1 MGQYVIGVDGGGT
14 KTQCALFD
22 LEGNKIDLIK
32 WGPLNHEVLSGGF
45 EEFHSEL
52 EKLLNYILGKNGIEV
67 KDIEKGVFGLAGVDT
82 KDQYSVI
89 SEILSKTGIKSSI
102 LCNDA
107 FLGIKAGCV
116 NGYGICVINGT
127 GCSVAGINRQGDM
140 FQIGGQGALT
150 GDRGG
155 GSMIGEA
162 AIRSVYN
169 YFFRCGKKTIM
180 KDLLFERLGIDDKYA
195 FMDEITRRLMDKSL
209 YIADVNKFVFDAA
222 NMGDEVACEI
232 LREVGRELGLSANGM
247 IKEMQ
252 FEENEDIEVILAGS
266 VNVKGDNPS
275 LIHSLKEQVLQNTER
290 RNINFIVLDKP
301 PVAGAIMW
309 AFENNTDKNEMF
321 NKIMKQ
327 F

>member
-1 MGQYVIGVDGGGT
+1 MGKYVIGVDGGGT

-22 LEGNKIDLIK
+22 LEGNEIDLIK

-52 EKLLNYILGKNGIEV
+52 EKLLNYIMVKNGIEI

-89 SEILSKTGIKSSI
+89 SEILSKTGIKSFV

-169 YFFRCGKKTIM
+169 YFFRCGKKTVM
-180 KDLLFERLGIDDKYA
+180 KDLLFEMLGIDDKYA

-232 LREVGRELGLSANGM
+232 LAEVGRELGLSTNGM
-247 IKEMQ
+247 IKEMR
-252 FEENEDIEVILAGS
+252 FEENEDIEIILAGS
-266 VNVKGDNPS
+266 VNVKGDNPI
-275 LIHSLKEQVLQNTER
+275 LIHSLKEQVFQNTEK

-309 AFENNTDKNEMF
+309 AFENSIDKTEMF